1 MVEFLNPARLW
12 FLLLVPLGAV
22 AYWLLASRRRVT
34 RDLQLPGQRQQWK
47 SHVAVVLALA
57 SLAALNVA
65 WARPKQQVPVP
76 RERATVVVVIDVS
89 LSMEADDV
97 KPNRLEAAQAAAT
110 DFVNSMPPR
119 FNVALVEFAGTAT
132 TVVPPTTDRNAVV
145 QGIDGLE
152 LQERTAIGEG
162 VHAGLRAAQSVA
174 PDPGSD
180 APAPAVMVVLS
191 DGETTTGR
199 DPYRAAEQSKNAG
212 VPVHTIAYGTA
223 SGRIKDNRTGRT
235 ERVPVNVPH
244 LKGIAKEGGG
254 KGYHAD
260 SAEQLKEV
268 YADVRATTG
277 VELVDAETTSRYAG
291 LGLIFAIAACL
302 GIASL
307 AARWP

>member
-1 MVEFLNPARLW
+1 MEFLNPARLW
-12 FLLLVPLGAV
+12 FLLLVPLFGGL
-22 AYWLLASRRRVT
+22 YWALLSRRRTT
-34 RDLQLPGQRQQWK
+34 RDLRIPGQRQQWK
-47 SHVAVVLALA
+47 SHVAVALALA

-65 WARPKQQVPVP
+65 WARPKQQVPMP

-97 KPNRLEAAQAAAT
+97 KPNRLKAAQEAAT
-110 DFVNSMPPR
+110 EFVNSMPPR

-132 TVVPPTTDRNAVV
+132 TVVPPTTDRSSVV
-145 QGIDGLE
+145 NGIESLR

-162 VHAGLRAAQSVA
+162 IAAGLKAAQSVPPA
-174 PDPGSD
+174 PDD
-180 APAPAVMVVLS
+180 DTPAPAVMVVLS

-199 DPYRAAEQSKNAG
+199 DPYRAAETSKNAG
-212 VPVHTIAYGTA
+212 VPVHTIAYGTI
-223 SGRIKDNRTGRT
+223 SGRITDKRTGRS

-254 KGYHAD
+254 KGYSAD

-268 YADVRATTG
+268 YSDIRATTG
-277 VELVDAETTSRYAG
+277 VEMVDAETTTRYAG